1 MVSIKETSRLGQMKI
16 KRYFAADM
24 REAIQQVRME
34 QGPDAVILSNR
45 NVDGGVEIVA
55 ATDYDETQAQAQ
67 VKHIEQP
74 QEKKRARQAPVAQ
87 LKPKPKVPS
96 NAHEPML
103 KTQNS
108 VKKSTPPTN
117 IRTLPSEDQDNSM
130 SAMREELHSMRQMLE
145 SQLSDMAWKMTAE
158 REPLRVDV
166 LRRLMKLGL
175 GVSLAKQL
183 ASEAMAQAGA
193 NAQLEAVWRR
203 CLQAFST
210 RIPVMNDELL
220 EQGGIYALVGP
231 TGVGKTT
238 TIAKLAARFALRH
251 GNRHVALITTDQY
264 RVGGHEQ
271 LLNYAR
277 ILDIPVRS
285 AQNAQDLQTI
295 LNSMSD
301 KHLVL
306 IDTSG
311 LSHKDERLPEQ
322 LDLLEQMDQN
332 IKKILVLST
341 TTQQVGCKEIVKAY
355 SIHGLHGCILTKVDE
370 TASLAGPLSM
380 MTEQQISIAYITDGQ
395 RVPEDIHIARP
406 HSLVSRSVSIMQ
418 HCGEAM
424 DDESMAM
431 VFGGKAAY
439 AYV

>member
-1 MVSIKETSRLGQMKI
+1 MKI

-55 ATDYDETQAQAQ
+55 ATDYDEAQAQAQ
-67 VKHIEQP
+67 SKHIEQP
-74 QEKKRARQAPVAQ
+74 QEKKRARQNSVTPLKA
-87 LKPKPKVPS
+87 KPKAPPPT
-96 NAHEPML
+96 HEPTL
-103 KTQNS
+103 KSQKP
-108 VKKSTPPTN
+108 VKKPTPPTN
-117 IRTLPSEDQDNSM
+117 ISAFSDEAQDNPILE
-130 SAMREELHSMRQMLE
+130 MREELHSMRQMLE
-145 SQLSDMAWKMTAE
+145 SQLSDMAWNITAE

-175 GVSLAKQL
+175 GVSLAKKL
-183 ASEAMAQAGA
+183 AKEAIAQAGA

-203 CLQAFST
+203 CLQALSAS
-210 RIPVMNDELL
+210 IPLMNDELL
-220 EQGGIYALVGP
+220 EHGGIYALVGP

-285 AQNAQDLQTI
+285 AHNAQDLQTI

-332 IKKILVLST
+332 IQKMLVLST
-341 TTQQVGCKEIVKAY
+341 TTQQVGCKDIVKTY
-355 SIHGLHGCILTKVDE
+355 STHGLHGCILTKVDE

-380 MTEQQISIAYITDGQ
+380 MIEQNIAIAYITDGQ

-418 HCGEAM
+418 HCGEDM
-424 DDESMAM
+424 DDESMSM
-431 VFGGKAAY
+431 VFGDKAAY